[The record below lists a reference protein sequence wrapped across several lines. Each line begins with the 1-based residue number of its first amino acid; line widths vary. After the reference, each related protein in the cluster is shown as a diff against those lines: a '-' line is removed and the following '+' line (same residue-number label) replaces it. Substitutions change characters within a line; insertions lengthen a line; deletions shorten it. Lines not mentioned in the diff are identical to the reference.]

1 MSFSSIFIWCFIFK
15 ILTFFPDFLITWKD
29 GLIRKIMLVSKFMTM
44 TLYTR
49 KQIITIYVLPNIS
62 ISKDSQAMKF
72 FQLTECNIINIFL
85 EKPHQKLVEK
95 LIWETNPFSKTPKFS
110 IYLCQQS
117 QILYSLFLLY
127 VQVEDYQIILK
138 PRCWPLVLSR
148 TKLVRITKRGLEPAL
163 LPA

>member
-85 EKPHQKLVEK
+85 EKPHQTLVEK
-95 LIWETNPFSKTPKFS
+95 LIWETNPFLKHQNLAYICVNSLKFYTACFYYMSKSRTTKLYWNQGADHLF
-110 IYLCQQS
+110 YLVQ
-117 QILYSLFLLY
+117 SLF
-127 VQVEDYQIILK
+127 E
-138 PRCWPLVLSR
+138 
-148 TKLVRITKRGLEPAL
+148 
-163 LPA
+163 